1 MRHEQRHFGS
11 ICGVIALLS
20 LAPQAQAGANLILN
34 PGFLSPPTSPGDF
47 SGTYA
52 NGGKIGAWSVVGP
65 GNVVTESTTYRSRGF
80 LFNAKTGNAFLDLTG
95 LCDCGAASGVAQT
108 VATVPG
114 ASYRLSFWVGNTVVP
129 GAGTTS
135 TVNVYAN
142 GALLLSAVNSQG
154 AGVNTQ
160 VWQQFT
166 TTFVAGST
174 ETQLSFYNGD
184 PDGDINNGLDDVQ
197 LVPLNSATGFATLYT
212 FTGTINGSTPNGG
225 LAAGPDGLLYGSTY
239 GGGPANAG
247 TVFSFN
253 PAARTLTQL
262 YAFTGH
268 ADGDEP
274 VTKLTLGPDGSIYG
288 ATQFGGTANAGAIF
302 KLSSPGFQPTTLYSF
317 QAHADGA
324 DPGGGLLIDSTGNLY
339 GDAFQGGAYNFGNVF
354 QINPPTL
361 TEKTLYSFP
370 GGANGSLPALLAFS
384 AAKVI
389 LGTTREGGGA
399 GNAGTIYQLNQA
411 TGRKRTL
418 YQFTDAAD
426 GSAPN
431 GPLLINSAGLV
442 FGTTHGGGSTQAGT
456 LYMFNIATA
465 KLTTLYT
472 FTGGADGSGPLGG
485 LAADPAGNIYGVTS
499 TVNGRAQTGALFE
512 YSATTGQ
519 LTTLHDFTG
528 GADGAIP
535 NDCLTLD
542 ASGVLYG
549 TTRVGGAAGFGTIFS
564 YTP

>member
-1 MRHEQRHFGS
+1 MCSALAFLS
-11 ICGVIALLS
+11 I
-20 LAPQAQAGANLILN
+20 APPAHASANLIRD
-34 PGFLSPPTSPGDF
+34 PGFLSPPTSPGHF
-47 SGTYA
+47 STAYA
-52 NGGKIGAWSVVGP
+52 GGSNIGPWIVVGP
-65 GNVVTESTTYRSRGF
+65 GNVVTESTTYQSRGF
-80 LFNAKTGNAFLDLTG
+80 LFNAKTGSAFLDLTG

-114 ASYRLSFWVGNTVVP
+114 AAYQLSFWVGNTVIP
-129 GAGTTS
+129 GAGSTS
-135 TVNVYAN
+135 TVNVFAN
-142 GALLLSAVNSQG
+142 GTLLLSAVNSQG
-154 AGVNTQ
+154 AGVSDQ
-160 VWQQFT
+160 VWQHFT
-166 TTFVAGST
+166 TTFVASSS

-197 LVPLNSATGFATLYT
+197 LVLLSNSTGFTTLYT
-212 FTGTINGSTPNGG
+212 FTGTTDGSTPNGG
-225 LAAGPDGLLYGSTY
+225 MAASPDGLLYGSTY

-253 PAARTLTQL
+253 PTAKTLVSL

-274 VTKLTLGPDGSIYG
+274 VTKLTLGSDGSIYG
-288 ATQFGGTANAGAIF
+288 ATQYGGTANAGAIF
-302 KLSSPGFQPTTLYSF
+302 KLTAPGFQPTTLYSF

-324 DPGGGLLIDSTGNLY
+324 DPGGGLLIDSSGNLY
-339 GDAFQGGAYNFGNVF
+339 GDAFGGGAYNFGNVF
-354 QINPPTL
+354 KINPAAL
-361 TEKTLYSFP
+361 TESTLYSFP

-384 AAKVI
+384 PTNLI

-418 YQFTDAAD
+418 YQFTGGAN

-431 GPLLINSAGLV
+431 GPLLVSSAGIA
-442 FGTTHGGGSTQAGT
+442 FGTTHGGGSAKAGT
-456 LYMFNIATA
+456 LYMFNTATL

-485 LAADPAGNIYGVTS
+485 LAADTNGNIYGVTS
-499 TVNGRAQTGALFE
+499 AVNGAAKTGTLFE
-512 YSATTGQ
+512 YSASTGQ
-519 LTTLHDFTG
+519 LTTLHAFTG

-535 NDCLTLD
+535 NDCLIFD
-542 ASGVLYG
+542 ASGVIYG
-549 TTRVGGAAGFGTIFS
+549 TTRIGGSAGFGTIFS
-564 YTP
+564 YAP